1 MRELR
6 FKRDV
11 VSLLD
16 VILDLIEKGA
26 YSGFLPKGVSHVEVM
41 TPEAIR
47 VMFIEKVDCNLLQQ
61 IALKNGFSIN
71 VGRHGLRI
79 EDRGHIIARVGS
91 RSDPGG
97 DRDIF
102 IYLFPSSPEL
112 MSMYMRATA
121 IRFGILD
128 SSASRIN
135 VEKFINYNLKVIGL
149 VEKYRKKW
157 YQNLIS
163 GRTRLNE
170 FR

>member
-1 MRELR
+1 MRELG
-6 FKRDV
+6 FKRKTIN
-11 VSLLD
+11 LLD
-16 VILDLIEKGA
+16 VILDLIEKGV
-26 YSGFLPKGVSHVEVM
+26 YFDLLPKGVSQIEIV

-47 VMFIEKVDCNLLQQ
+47 VLFIERVDCNLLQK
-61 IALKNGFSIN
+61 IALKSGFSIN
-71 VGRHGLRI
+71 IGRNGLRI

-91 RSDPGG
+91 RSDPGE
-97 DRDIF
+97 DRNIF
-102 IYLFPSSPEL
+102 IYLFPNSPRL

-128 SSASRIN
+128 SSASKIN
-135 VEKFINYNLKVIGL
+135 VEKLINYNLRVIGL

-157 YQNLIS
+157 YQNLI